1 MTMFDARTKLG
12 QDVVSEVRGHFGDAV
27 YNTVIPRNVR
37 ISEAP
42 SFGQPVVAYDP
53 TSKGAESY
61 KLFAREFLKRA
72 NARRAAEKAAANLAA
87 AAVAPVPAPVAP
99 APVQAQ

>member
-1 MTMFDARTKLG
+1 MNGVTATRAMPAGTSNQMRRTRVG
-12 QDVVSEVRGHFGDAV
+12 R
-27 YNTVIPRNVR
+27 R
-37 ISEAP
+37 ISEAT